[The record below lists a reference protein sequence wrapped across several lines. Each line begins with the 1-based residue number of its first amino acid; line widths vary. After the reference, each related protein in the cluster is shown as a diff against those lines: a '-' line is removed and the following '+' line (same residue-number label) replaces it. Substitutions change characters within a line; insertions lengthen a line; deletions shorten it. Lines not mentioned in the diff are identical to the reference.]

1 MIGLYLRLQRKYLI
15 VLNKLMKKIAIIG
28 GGISGLYFA
37 NLLNNQKDF
46 EYKIFEKKDNYNFLE
61 GYGIQLSVNS
71 IKLLNSIGF
80 KNLPASEINFPSK
93 VNFIQANNS
102 KKICDI
108 DLTRFNDYSNRYTTL
123 KRSTLLKFLSQNV
136 PKEKIKFNSN
146 ITNIE
151 NSSGLSVTFGDN
163 KNEEFDYL
171 IISDGIF
178 SKTRSLILN
187 EITSPKYNLNV
198 ALRGKLTGHHGSDI
212 SIYLGSNSHYVTY
225 PVNQNNEHNF
235 VAIIKKKLSP
245 DELKNYDLF
254 KSEEFLASLV
264 SGLQKTSQITPE
276 NLSELKSF
284 PVYVSND
291 FPSLNKKNIFLS
303 GDALFTF
310 PPSFAQGASQS
321 IETANDILKSILSGT
336 NEFYQERIRYISSIN
351 NKSKLNHF
359 SFHLSNPINI
369 FIRNKI
375 LKYLSKNETFLEN
388 YLGKIYR
395 A

>member
-1 MIGLYLRLQRKYLI
+1 
-15 VLNKLMKKIAIIG
+15 MKKIAIIG

-37 NLLNNQKDF
+37 NILNNQKDF
-46 EYKIFEKKDNYNFLE
+46 EYKIFEKKDSYNFLE

-80 KNLPASEINFPSK
+80 KNLPASDVNFPSK

-108 DLTRFNDYSNRYTTL
+108 DLTQFNDYSNRYTTL
-123 KRSTLLKFLSQNV
+123 KRSTLLKFLFQNV

-146 ITNIE
+146 ITKIE
-151 NSSGLSVTFGDN
+151 NSSGFLVTFGDN
-163 KNEEFDYL
+163 INKEFDYL

-178 SKTRSLILN
+178 SKTKSLILN
-187 EITSPKYNLNV
+187 EITSPKYNFNV

-212 SIYLGSNSHYVTY
+212 SIYMGSNSHYVTY

-235 VAIIKKKLSP
+235 VAIIKKKLSS

-264 SGLQKTSQITPE
+264 SSLQKTSQINVE
-276 NLSELKSF
+276 KLSELKSF

-291 FPSLNKKNIFLS
+291 FPSLNKKNIFFS

-336 NEFYQERIRYISSIN
+336 NEFYQERIRCISSIN

>member
-1 MIGLYLRLQRKYLI
+1 
-15 VLNKLMKKIAIIG
+15 MKKIAIIG

-37 NLLNNQKDF
+37 NILNHQKNF
-46 EYKIFEKKDNYNFLE
+46 EYKIFEKKDNYNFQE

-71 IKLLNSIGF
+71 VKLLNNIGF
-80 KNLPASEINFPSK
+80 KNLPASEVNFPSK

-108 DLTRFNDYSNRYTTL
+108 DLTQFNDYSNRYTTL
-123 KRSTLLKFLSQNV
+123 KRSTLLKFLFQNV
-136 PKEKIKFNSN
+136 PKEKIKFNSD
-146 ITNIE
+146 ITKIE
-151 NSSGLSVTFGDN
+151 NSNGFSVTFGDN

-178 SKTRSLILN
+178 SKTRSLMLN

-212 SIYLGSNSHYVTY
+212 SIYMGSNSHYVTY

-235 VAIIKKKLSP
+235 VAIIKKKLSS

-264 SGLQKTSQITPE
+264 SSLQKTSQINEE

-284 PVYVSND
+284 PVYISSG

-321 IETANDILKSILSGT
+321 IETANDILKCILSGS
-336 NEFYQERIRYISSIN
+336 NDIYEKRIKHIYSIKK
-351 NKSKLNHF
+351 KSAFNLF
-359 SFHLSNPINI
+359 SFHLSNPFSVYFRNI
-369 FIRNKI
+369 ALRYLSRNKI
-375 LKYLSKNETFLEN
+375 FLDN
-388 YLGKIYR
+388 YLGKIYKN
-395 A
+395 

>member
-1 MIGLYLRLQRKYLI
+1 
-15 VLNKLMKKIAIIG
+15 MKRIAIIG

-37 NLLNNQKDF
+37 NLLNNEKDF

-80 KNLPASEINFPSK
+80 KNLPASEVSFPSK
-93 VNFIQANNS
+93 VNFLQANNS

-108 DLTRFNDYSNRYTTL
+108 DLTQFNDPLNRYTTL
-123 KRSTLLKFLSQNV
+123 KRSTLLKFLFQNI

-146 ITNIE
+146 ITKVD
-151 NSSGLSVTFGDN
+151 NSNGIRISFGDN

-178 SKTRSLILN
+178 SKTRSLIFN
-187 EITSPKYNLNV
+187 ESIYPKYNLNV
-198 ALRGKLTGHHGSDI
+198 ALRGKLKGDYGNDI
-212 SIYLGSNSHYVTY
+212 SIYMGSNSHYVIY
-225 PVNQNNEHNF
+225 PVNQNNEYNF
-235 VAIIKKKLSP
+235 VAIIKKKLSS
-245 DELKNYDLF
+245 DELQNHDLF

-264 SGLQKTSQITPE
+264 SGLQKTSQISSK

-284 PVYVSND
+284 PVHVSSK

-321 IETANDILKSILSGT
+321 IETANDILKCILNDSNDFYEKRIKHIYSIK
-336 NEFYQERIRYISSIN
+336 I
-351 NKSKLNHF
+351 KSAFNLF
-359 SFHLSNPINI
+359 SFHLSNPFNVYFRNI
-369 FIRNKI
+369 ALR
-375 LKYLSKNETFLEN
+375 YLSKNKIFLDN
-388 YLGKIYR
+388 YLGKIYKN
-395 A
+395 

>member
-1 MIGLYLRLQRKYLI
+1 
-15 VLNKLMKKIAIIG
+15 MKKIAIIG

-80 KNLPASEINFPSK
+80 KNVSASEVSFPSK

-102 KKICDI
+102 KKICEI
-108 DLTRFNDYSNRYTTL
+108 DLTQFNDYTNRYTTL
-123 KRSTLLKFLSQNV
+123 KRSTLLKFLFQNV

-146 ITNIE
+146 ITKVE
-151 NSSGLSVTFGDN
+151 NSNGITISFGDN
-163 KNEEFDYL
+163 KNEKFDYL
-171 IISDGIF
+171 IVSDGIF
-178 SKTRSLILN
+178 SQTKSLIFN
-187 EITSPKYNLNV
+187 ETIYPKYNLNV
-198 ALRGKLTGHHGSDI
+198 ALRGKLNGDYGSDI
-212 SIYLGSNSHYVTY
+212 SIYMGSNSHYVIY

-235 VAIIKKKLSP
+235 VAIVKKKLSS
-245 DELKNYDLF
+245 DQLKNYDLF
-254 KSEEFLASLV
+254 KSAEFLNSLV
-264 SGLQKTSQITPE
+264 SGLQKTSQISFE

-284 PVYVSND
+284 PVYVSSD
-291 FPSLNKKNIFLS
+291 FPGYNKKNIFLS

-321 IETANDILKSILSGT
+321 IETANDILKSILKGT
-336 NEFYQERIRYISSIN
+336 NEFYQERIRSISSIN

-359 SFHLSNPINI
+359 SFHLSNPMNI

-375 LKYLSKNETFLEN
+375 LKYLSKNKKFLEN

>member
-1 MIGLYLRLQRKYLI
+1 
-15 VLNKLMKKIAIIG
+15 MKKVAIIG

-80 KNLPASEINFPSK
+80 KNVSASEVSFPSK
-93 VNFIQANNS
+93 VNFIQASNS
-102 KKICDI
+102 KKICEI
-108 DLTRFNDYSNRYTTL
+108 DLTQFNDYSNRYTTL
-123 KRSTLLKFLSQNV
+123 KRSTLLKFLFQNV
-136 PKEKIKFNSN
+136 PQEKIKFNSN
-146 ITNIE
+146 ITKVE
-151 NSSGLSVTFGDN
+151 NSNGITLTFGDN

-171 IISDGIF
+171 IVSDGIF
-178 SKTRSLILN
+178 SKTRSFIFN
-187 EITSPKYNLNV
+187 ESIYPKYNLNV
-198 ALRGKLTGHHGSDI
+198 ALRGKLKGDYGNDI
-212 SIYLGSNSHYVTY
+212 SIYMGSNSHYVIY

-235 VAIIKKKLSP
+235 VAIIKKKLSS
-245 DELKNYDLF
+245 DELKNYGLF
-254 KSEEFLASLV
+254 KSEEFLNSLL
-264 SGLQKTSQITPE
+264 SGLQNSQISLK

-284 PVYVSND
+284 PVHVSSD
-291 FPSLNKKNIFLS
+291 FPSLNKKNVFLS

-321 IETANDILKSILSGT
+321 IETANDILKSILNGT
-336 NEFYQERIRYISSIN
+336 NEFYEKRVQSISSIN
-351 NKSKLNHF
+351 NKSKFNHF

-375 LKYLSKNETFLEN
+375 LKYLSKNKIFLEN

>member
-1 MIGLYLRLQRKYLI
+1 
-15 VLNKLMKKIAIIG
+15 MKKIAIIG

-37 NLLNNQKDF
+37 NILNNQKDF
-46 EYKIFEKKDNYNFLE
+46 EYKIFEKKNNYNFHE

-80 KNLPASEINFPSK
+80 KNLPVSKVNFPSK
-93 VNFIQANNS
+93 VNFIQANIS

-108 DLTRFNDYSNRYTTL
+108 DLTQFNDPLNRYTTL
-123 KRSTLLKFLSQNV
+123 KRSTLLEFLFQNV
-136 PKEKIKFNSN
+136 PNEKIKFNSR
-146 ITNIE
+146 ITKIE
-151 NSSGLSVTFGDN
+151 NSNGLSVTFGDN

-187 EITSPKYNLNV
+187 EITKPKYNFNV
-198 ALRGKLTGHHGSDI
+198 ALRGKLTGHYGSDI
-212 SIYLGSNSHYVTY
+212 SIYMGSNSHYVTY

-235 VAIIKKKLSP
+235 VAIIKKKLSS

-254 KSEEFLASLV
+254 KSEEFLASLL
-264 SGLQKTSQITPE
+264 SSLQKTSQINLE

-284 PVYVSND
+284 PVYVSSD
-291 FPSLNKKNIFLS
+291 FPSLNKKNIFFS

-321 IETANDILKSILSGT
+321 IETANDILKSILNGT
-336 NEFYQERIRYISSIN
+336 NEFYQERIRSISSIN

-375 LKYLSKNETFLEN
+375 LKYLSKNKKFLEN

-395 A
+395 T

>member
-1 MIGLYLRLQRKYLI
+1 
-15 VLNKLMKKIAIIG
+15 MKKIAIIG

-37 NLLNNQKDF
+37 NILNNQKQF
-46 EYKIFEKKDNYNFLE
+46 EYTIFEKKDNYNFLE

-80 KNLPASEINFPSK
+80 KNVSASEVSFPSK

-102 KKICDI
+102 KKICEI
-108 DLTRFNDYSNRYTTL
+108 DLTQFNDYTNRYTTL
-123 KRSTLLKFLSQNV
+123 KRSTLLKFLFQNV

-146 ITNIE
+146 ITKVE
-151 NSSGLSVTFGDN
+151 NSNGITISFGDN
-163 KNEEFDYL
+163 KNEKFDYL
-171 IISDGIF
+171 IVSDGIF
-178 SKTRSLILN
+178 SQTKSLIFN
-187 EITSPKYNLNV
+187 ESIYPKYNLNV
-198 ALRGKLTGHHGSDI
+198 ALRGKLKGDYGSDI
-212 SIYLGSNSHYVTY
+212 SIYMGSNSHYVIY

-235 VAIIKKKLSP
+235 VAIIKKKLSS
-245 DELKNYDLF
+245 DQLKNYDLF
-254 KSEEFLASLV
+254 KSAEFLNSLV
-264 SGLQKTSQITPE
+264 SGLQKTSQISFE

-284 PVYVSND
+284 PVYVSSD
-291 FPSLNKKNIFLS
+291 FPGYNKKNIFLS

-321 IETANDILKSILSGT
+321 IETANDILKSILKGT
-336 NEFYQERIRYISSIN
+336 NEFYQERIRSISSIN

-375 LKYLSKNETFLEN
+375 LKYLSKNKKFLEN

>member
-1 MIGLYLRLQRKYLI
+1 
-15 VLNKLMKKIAIIG
+15 MKKVAIIG

-46 EYKIFEKKDNYNFLE
+46 EYKIFEKKDNFNFLE

-80 KNLPASEINFPSK
+80 KNITASEVSFPSK

-108 DLTRFNDYSNRYTTL
+108 DLTQFNDYSNRYTTL
-123 KRSTLLKFLSQNV
+123 KRSTLLKFLFQNI
-136 PKEKIKFNSN
+136 PQEKINFNSN
-146 ITNIE
+146 ITKVD
-151 NSSGLSVTFGDN
+151 NSNGIRISFGDN

-178 SKTRSLILN
+178 SKTRSFIFT
-187 EITSPKYNLNV
+187 ESIYPKYNLNV
-198 ALRGKLTGHHGSDI
+198 ALRGKLKGDYGNDI
-212 SIYLGSNSHYVTY
+212 SIYMGSNSHYVIY

-235 VAIIKKKLSP
+235 VAIIKKKLSS

-254 KSEEFLASLV
+254 KSEEFLNSLL
-264 SGLQKTSQITPE
+264 SGLQNSQISLK

-284 PVYVSND
+284 PVHVSSD
-291 FPSLNKKNIFLS
+291 FPSLNKKNVFLS

-310 PPSFAQGASQS
+310 SPSFAQGASQS
-321 IETANDILKSILSGT
+321 IETANDILKSILNGT
-336 NEFYQERIRYISSIN
+336 NEFYEKRVQSISSIN
-351 NKSKLNHF
+351 NKSKFNHF

-375 LKYLSKNETFLEN
+375 LKYLSKNKIFLEN

>member
-1 MIGLYLRLQRKYLI
+1 
-15 VLNKLMKKIAIIG
+15 MKKVAIIG

-46 EYKIFEKKDNYNFLE
+46 EYKIFEKKDNFNFHE

-80 KNLPASEINFPSK
+80 KNISASEVSFPSK

-108 DLTRFNDYSNRYTTL
+108 DLTQFNDYSNRYTTL
-123 KRSTLLKFLSQNV
+123 KRSTLLKFLLQNI
-136 PKEKIKFNSN
+136 PQEKINFNSN
-146 ITNIE
+146 ITKVD
-151 NSSGLSVTFGDN
+151 NSNGIRISFGDN

-178 SKTRSLILN
+178 SKTRSFIFT
-187 EITSPKYNLNV
+187 ESIYPKYNLNV
-198 ALRGKLTGHHGSDI
+198 ALRGKLKGDYGNDI
-212 SIYLGSNSHYVTY
+212 SIYMGSNSHYVIY

-235 VAIIKKKLSP
+235 VAIIKKKLSS
-245 DELKNYDLF
+245 DELKNYGLF
-254 KSEEFLASLV
+254 KSEEFLNSLL
-264 SGLQKTSQITPE
+264 SGLQNSQISLK

-284 PVYVSND
+284 PVHVSSD
-291 FPSLNKKNIFLS
+291 FPSLNKKNVFLS

-321 IETANDILKSILSGT
+321 IETANDILKSILNGT
-336 NEFYQERIRYISSIN
+336 NEFYQERIRSISSIN
-351 NKSKLNHF
+351 NKSKFNHF

-375 LKYLSKNETFLEN
+375 LKYLSKNKIFLEN

>member
-1 MIGLYLRLQRKYLI
+1 
-15 VLNKLMKKIAIIG
+15 MKKIAIIG

-37 NLLNNQKDF
+37 NILNNQKDF

-80 KNLPASEINFPSK
+80 KNVSASEVSFPSK
-93 VNFIQANNS
+93 VNFIQASNS
-102 KKICDI
+102 KKICEI
-108 DLTRFNDYSNRYTTL
+108 DLTQFNDYSNRYTTL
-123 KRSTLLKFLSQNV
+123 KRSTLLKFLFQNI
-136 PKEKIKFNSN
+136 PQEKIKFNSN
-146 ITNIE
+146 IKKVE
-151 NSSGLSVTFGDN
+151 NSNGITISFEDN
-163 KNEEFDYL
+163 KKEEFDYL
-171 IISDGIF
+171 IVSDGIF
-178 SKTRSLILN
+178 SKTKSLILN
-187 EITSPKYNLNV
+187 ENIYPKYNLNV
-198 ALRGKLTGHHGSDI
+198 ALRGKLNGNYGNDI
-212 SIYLGSNSHYVTY
+212 SIYMGSNSHYVIY

-235 VAIIKKKLSP
+235 VAIIKKKLSS
-245 DELKNYDLF
+245 DQLKNYDLF
-254 KSEEFLASLV
+254 KSAEFLNSLV
-264 SGLQKTSQITPE
+264 SGLQKTSQISFE

-284 PVYVSND
+284 PVYVSSD
-291 FPSLNKKNIFLS
+291 FPGYNKKNIFLS

-321 IETANDILKSILSGT
+321 IETANDILKSILKGT
-336 NEFYQERIRYISSIN
+336 NGFYQERIRSISSIN

-375 LKYLSKNETFLEN
+375 LKYLSKNKKFLEN

>member
-1 MIGLYLRLQRKYLI
+1 
-15 VLNKLMKKIAIIG
+15 MKKIAIIG

-37 NLLNNQKDF
+37 NILNNQKQF

-80 KNLPASEINFPSK
+80 KNVSASEISFPTK

-102 KKICDI
+102 KKICEI
-108 DLTRFNDYSNRYTTL
+108 DLTQFNDYTNRYTTL
-123 KRSTLLKFLSQNV
+123 KRSTLLKFLFQNV

-146 ITNIE
+146 ITKVE
-151 NSSGLSVTFGDN
+151 NSNGITISFGDN
-163 KNEEFDYL
+163 KNEKFDYL
-171 IISDGIF
+171 IVSDGIF
-178 SKTRSLILN
+178 SQTKSLIFN
-187 EITSPKYNLNV
+187 ESIYPKYNLNV
-198 ALRGKLTGHHGSDI
+198 ALRGKLKGDYGSDI
-212 SIYLGSNSHYVTY
+212 SIYMGSNSHYVIY

-235 VAIIKKKLSP
+235 VAIVKKKLSS
-245 DELKNYDLF
+245 DQLKNYDLF
-254 KSEEFLASLV
+254 KSTEFLNSLV
-264 SGLQKTSQITPE
+264 SGLQKTSQISFE

-284 PVYVSND
+284 PVYVSSD
-291 FPSLNKKNIFLS
+291 FPGYNKKNIFLS

-321 IETANDILKSILSGT
+321 IETANDILKSILKGT
-336 NEFYQERIRYISSIN
+336 NEFYQERIRSISSIN

-375 LKYLSKNETFLEN
+375 LKYLSKNKKFLES

>member
-1 MIGLYLRLQRKYLI
+1 
-15 VLNKLMKKIAIIG
+15 MKKVAIIG

-46 EYKIFEKKDNYNFLE
+46 EYKIFEKKDNFNFLE

-80 KNLPASEINFPSK
+80 KNISASEVSFPSK

-108 DLTRFNDYSNRYTTL
+108 DLTQFNDYSNRYTTL
-123 KRSTLLKFLSQNV
+123 KRSTLLKFLFQNI
-136 PKEKIKFNSN
+136 PQEKINFNSN
-146 ITNIE
+146 ITKVD
-151 NSSGLSVTFGDN
+151 NSNGIRISFGDN

-178 SKTRSLILN
+178 SKTRSSIFT
-187 EITSPKYNLNV
+187 ESIYPKYNLNV
-198 ALRGKLTGHHGSDI
+198 ALRGKLKGDYGNDI
-212 SIYLGSNSHYVTY
+212 SIYMGSNSHYVIY

-235 VAIIKKKLSP
+235 VAIIKKKLSS
-245 DELKNYDLF
+245 DELKNYGLF
-254 KSEEFLASLV
+254 KSEEFLNSLL
-264 SGLQKTSQITPE
+264 SGLQNSQISFK

-284 PVYVSND
+284 PVHVSSD
-291 FPSLNKKNIFLS
+291 FPSLNKKNVFLS

-321 IETANDILKSILSGT
+321 IETANDILKSILNGT
-336 NEFYQERIRYISSIN
+336 NEFYQERIRSISSIN
-351 NKSKLNHF
+351 NKSKFNHF

-375 LKYLSKNETFLEN
+375 LKYLSKNKIFLEN